1 MRKKWLAALLAAVL
15 VLSGC
20 GSRAESGS
28 AGDSAVSAAPAGSA
42 ASASAGSGDGAGSE
56 APELTEE
63 DIQAAEAAA
72 RDYYAGTVFTVEG
85 MAAPGQPSL
94 RGGGVQLHRDRP
106 QGRRGAGGPPDP
118 AGPDRDRL
126 DRGQRGVLR
135 RNGWSFGTPM
145 MRISAGWRA

>member
-1 MRKKWLAALLAAVL
+1 MRSILAAILAMAVI
-15 VLSGC
+15 LSGC

-85 MAAPGQPSL
+85 MEYL
-94 RGGGVQLHRDRP
+94 P
-106 QGRRGAGGPPDP
+106 QGSHPFAEGECNFTVTVRKDGA
-118 AGPDRDRL
+118 AQEDRL
-126 DRGQRGVLR
+126 IQLDRTET
-135 RNGWSFGTPM
+135 GWAVVNEGY
-145 MRISAGWRA
+145 

>member
-1 MRKKWLAALLAAVL
+1 MRREWLAALLAAVL

-42 ASASAGSGDGAGSE
+42 VGASAGSEDGAGSE

-85 MAAPGQPSL
+85 MEYL
-94 RGGGVQLHRDRP
+94 P
-106 QGRRGAGGPPDP
+106 QGSHPFAEGECNFTVTVRKDGA
-118 AGPDRDRL
+118 AQEDRL
-126 DRGQRGVLR
+126 IQLDRTET
-135 RNGWSFGTPM
+135 GWTVVNEGY
-145 MRISAGWRA
+145 

>member
-1 MRKKWLAALLAAVL
+1 MRKKWRAALLAAVL

-85 MAAPGQPSL
+85 MEYL
-94 RGGGVQLHRDRP
+94 P
-106 QGRRGAGGPPDP
+106 QGSHPFAEGECNFTVTVRKDGA
-118 AGPDRDRL
+118 AQEDRL
-126 DRGQRGVLR
+126 IQLDRTET
-135 RNGWSFGTPM
+135 GWAVVNEGY
-145 MRISAGWRA
+145 

>member
-1 MRKKWLAALLAAVL
+1 MRREWLAALLAAVL

-85 MAAPGQPSL
+85 MEYLPRGSHPFAEGECNFTVTVRKDGAAQE
-94 RGGGVQLHRDRP
+94 
-106 QGRRGAGGPPDP
+106 
-118 AGPDRDRL
+118 DRL
-126 DRGQRGVLR
+126 IQLDRTET
-135 RNGWSFGTPM
+135 GWTVVNEGY
-145 MRISAGWRA
+145 

>member
-1 MRKKWLAALLAAVL
+1 MRKKCLAALLAAVL

-85 MAAPGQPSL
+85 MEYL
-94 RGGGVQLHRDRP
+94 P
-106 QGRRGAGGPPDP
+106 QGSHPFAEGECNFTVTVRKDGA
-118 AGPDRDRL
+118 AQEDRL
-126 DRGQRGVLR
+126 IQLDRTET
-135 RNGWSFGTPM
+135 GWTVVNEGY
-145 MRISAGWRA
+145 

>member
-42 ASASAGSGDGAGSE
+42 AGASAGSEDGAGSE

-85 MAAPGQPSL
+85 MEYL
-94 RGGGVQLHRDRP
+94 P
-106 QGRRGAGGPPDP
+106 QGSHPFAEGECNFTVTVRKDGA
-118 AGPDRDRL
+118 AQEDRL
-126 DRGQRGVLR
+126 IQLDRTET
-135 RNGWSFGTPM
+135 GWTVVNEGY
-145 MRISAGWRA
+145 

>member
-28 AGDSAVSAAPAGSA
+28 AGDSAVSAAPAGS
-42 ASASAGSGDGAGSE
+42 GDGAGSE

-85 MAAPGQPSL
+85 MEYL
-94 RGGGVQLHRDRP
+94 P
-106 QGRRGAGGPPDP
+106 QGSHPFAEGECNFTVTVRKDGA
-118 AGPDRDRL
+118 AQEDRL
-126 DRGQRGVLR
+126 IQLDRTET
-135 RNGWSFGTPM
+135 GWTVVNEGY
-145 MRISAGWRA
+145 